1 MDIAIIWPDGQRRD
15 ILVNTTPISNGSGL
29 ITSAVGAFSGIT
41 ELNAQRNALGKP
53 HEEMEKRVEE
63 RTDELLALNK
73 SLEVEISKD
82 DDHGDGCVSR
92 FDYE

>member
-1 MDIAIIWPDGQRRD
+1 M
-15 ILVNTTPISNGSGL
+15 
-29 ITSAVGAFSGIT
+29 ITGAVGAFSDIT
-41 ELNAQRNALGKP
+41 ELNAQRNALRKA